1 MKARTERAVLVQG
14 LIRMVLREVTVGMD
28 NEQLKRDLSRAFNEA
43 SRELAKELSRE
54 AREN

>member
-1 MKARTERAVLVQG
+1 MTHRTERAVLVQG
-14 LIRMVLREVTVGMD
+14 LIRMALREVTVGSD

-43 SRELAKELSRE
+43 SRDLAKELARE